1 MQFDIELPIT
11 ITIDKINW
19 DSAKPSKVLYSLDVK
34 SKGGQIS
41 TDPIYSDSPEE
52 LFNRLFKILI
62 DNKIYTPQQ

>member
-1 MQFDIELPIT
+1 MQFDIQLPLT
-11 ITIDKINW
+11 ITLDSIPLFSGKPKIM
-19 DSAKPSKVLYSLDVK
+19 YSLTVRSNDQQV
-34 SKGGQIS
+34 S